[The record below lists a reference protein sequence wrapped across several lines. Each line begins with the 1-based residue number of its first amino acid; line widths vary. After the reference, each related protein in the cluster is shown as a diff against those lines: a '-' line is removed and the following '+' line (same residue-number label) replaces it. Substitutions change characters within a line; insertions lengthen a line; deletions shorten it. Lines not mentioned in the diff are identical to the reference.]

1 MSVVRPLPT
10 QPACHLRNPLRER
23 NGRSTAMAALVRG
36 AHRLRTTQPG
46 GRLGTTKS
54 KGFIEVVQDRAA
66 KVSLAT
72 RLTRS
77 SETS

>member
-1 MSVVRPLPT
+1 
-10 QPACHLRNPLRER
+10 
-23 NGRSTAMAALVRG
+23 MAALVRG